1 MKRLL
6 LFLCLFTLSICS
18 MFGNCRLYIEDVELE
33 TNQNKV
39 TVPIKAHFEHYVSA
53 FQVDLELPDGLTV
66 TAYDEADGLE
76 LTRTNSEGNQ
86 VESYPMVGVNQAKTR
101 FLCLSS
107 EADYYNGE
115 SVGAV
120 KWSPND
126 YTMFY
131 ITLTAGDGF
140 KGGEIVVVSYTTSGM
155 DGRPWVDRCKGC
167 RTTTAANVSVEG
179 VTPDEPEPIDEH
191 DVGYWLVVGSWA
203 DKNYIKMDKN
213 YTYVRIV
220 GSQGETSV
228 PYHFRIDGID
238 YGAPSDG
245 RATDMEDLFENPL
258 FPVANNYSIASG
270 HQYLLAVMGY
280 PDREMSYIHAHYAD
294 GDGYDS
300 VEEAITDR
308 QVESIRYYNINGME
322 LLEPKGVTI
331 VVTTYTDGTRES
343 AKIMK

>member
-1 MKRLL
+1 MKK
-6 LFLCLFTLSICS
+6 FFTLIFALLIAGSVYANCS
-18 MFGNCRLYIEDVELE
+18 LYIEDVELE

-179 VTPDEPEPIDEH
+179 VTPDEPEPIDDH
-191 DVGYWLVVGSWA
+191 DVGYWLVVGNN
-203 DKNYIKMDKN
+203 NYIHMEKN
-213 YTYVRIV
+213 YTYVRVV
-220 GSQGETSV
+220 GSDGETRV
-228 PYHFRIDGID
+228 PYHFRINGVN

-245 RATDMEDLFENPL
+245 RATDMNDLFENPL
-258 FPVANNYSIASG
+258 FPVANNYTVDGG
-270 HQYLLAVMGY
+270 HQYLLSFMGW
-280 PDREMSYIHAHYAD
+280 PDKEMSYVHAHYAD
-294 GDGYDS
+294 GGGYDS
-300 VEEAITDR
+300 VEETITDK
-308 QVESIRYYNINGME
+308 QVESVRYYNINGME
-322 LLEPKGVTI
+322 LREPSGITI
-331 VVTTYTDGTRES
+331 VVTTYTDGSHET